1 VSAAEL
7 LARARAAGLTLEL
20 EPDGAVAFEADR
32 SPPPELLEELR
43 AHRAAIAAE
52 LRIEREFRLAAE
64 RRRARE
70 AALARDGDLA
80 LLEAERRALADL
92 ARAERALAT
101 VELDPALREEG
112 VFAPAD
118 PVEPILELLVIGEPK
133 VAADMLAEAARV
145 WLDPTTWRELAELA
159 LADPAR
165 CRAALEAV
173 LARDMAALDALLGER
188 APVAP
193 AEPPRPEPP
202 YPSGAAAPELPKLDP
217 LAARRLARAAELFAG
232 GYVRTLRSHWR
243 AWAPDRTAELE
254 RAIAELRG
262 CTDRER
268 AERVFA
274 AALLGD
280 PA

>member
-1 VSAAEL
+1 VSAAPSPSHGAGA
-7 LARARAAGLTLEL
+7 ARALLGEARQAGLVLEL
-20 EPDGAVAFEADR
+20 DADGRVRFEATR
-32 SPPPELLEELR
+32 GPPPPELLARLR
-43 AHRAAIAAE
+43 AHKAE
-52 LRIEREFRLAAE
+52 LAALLAAE
-64 RRRARE
+64 RDRAPDPT
-70 AALARDGDLA
+70 APLLA
-80 LLEAERRALADL
+80 LLEA
-92 ARAERALAT
+92 
-101 VELDPALREEG
+101 
-112 VFAPAD
+112 
-118 PVEPILELLVIGEPK
+118 GEPK
-133 VAADMLAEAARV
+133 AAADMLAEAARV
-145 WLDPTTWRELAELA
+145 WLDPWTWQELADLARTGPDRCRPA
-159 LADPAR
+159 LA
-165 CRAALEAV
+165 AV

-202 YPSGAAAPELPKLDP
+202 YPSGAAAPELPELDP

>member
-7 LARARAAGLTLEL
+7 LARARAAGLTFEL
-20 EPDGAVAFEADR
+20 EPDGAVAFEAER
-32 SPPPELLEELR
+32 EPPPELLEELR

-52 LRIEREFRLAAE
+52 LRIEREFRLAAD

-70 AALARDGDLA
+70 AALAHDGDLA

-101 VELDPALREEG
+101 VEPDPELREEG

-118 PVEPILELLVIGEPK
+118 PVEPP
-133 VAADMLAEAARV
+133 
-145 WLDPTTWRELAELA
+145 
-159 LADPAR
+159 
-165 CRAALEAV
+165 C
-173 LARDMAALDALLGER
+173 
-188 APVAP
+188 
-193 AEPPRPEPP
+193 
-202 YPSGAAAPELPKLDP
+202 PSEAAAPELPELDP
-217 LAARRLARAAELFAG
+217 LAARRLPRAVDLFAG
-232 GYVRTLRSHWR
+232 GYVRTLRSRWR
-243 AWAPDRTAELE
+243 RWAPDRTAELE

-262 CTDRER
+262 CNDRER
-268 AERVFA
+268 IKRVLA

>member
-1 VSAAEL
+1 MSAAEL
-7 LARARAAGLTLEL
+7 LARARATGLSLEL
-20 EPDGAVAFEADR
+20 DATGELWIEADHP
-32 SPPPELLEELR
+32 PPPELLAELR
-43 AHRAAIAAE
+43 ANRAALATE
-52 LRIEREFRLAAE
+52 LRVEREFEAAAE

-70 AALARDGDLA
+70 AALIRDGDLA
-80 LLEAERRALADL
+80 LLAAERRALGPVEPLPGELAEAERDL
-92 ARAERALAT
+92 ARADRALAGL
-101 VELDPALREEG
+101 ELDPALRAEG
-112 VFAPAD
+112 
-118 PVEPILELLVIGEPK
+118 
-133 VAADMLAEAARV
+133 
-145 WLDPTTWRELAELA
+145 A
-159 LADPAR
+159 L
-165 CRAALEAV
+165 
-173 LARDMAALDALLGER
+173 
-188 APVAP
+188 AP

-202 YPSGAAAPELPKLDP
+202 YPSGAAAPELPELDP

-268 AERVFA
+268 AKRVFA

>member
-1 VSAAEL
+1 MSAAEL
-7 LARARAAGLTLEL
+7 LARARAAGLTFEL
-20 EPDGAVAFEADR
+20 EPDGAVAFEAER
-32 SPPPELLEELR
+32 EPPPELLEELR

-70 AALARDGDLA
+70 AALAHDGDLA

-101 VELDPALREEG
+101 VEPDPALREEG

-133 VAADMLAEAARV
+133 AAADMLAEAARV
-145 WLDPTTWRELAELA
+145 WLDPTTWRELDELA

-188 APVAP
+188 AP
-193 AEPPRPEPP
+193 
-202 YPSGAAAPELPKLDP
+202 ELPELDP

-243 AWAPDRTAELE
+243 ARAPDRTAELE

-262 CTDRER
+262 CTDRKR
-268 AERVFA
+268 SERVFA

>member
-101 VELDPALREEG
+101 VEPDPELRAEGAL
-112 VFAPAD
+112 
-118 PVEPILELLVIGEPK
+118 
-133 VAADMLAEAARV
+133 
-145 WLDPTTWRELAELA
+145 
-159 LADPAR
+159 
-165 CRAALEAV
+165 
-173 LARDMAALDALLGER
+173 
-188 APVAP
+188 AP

-202 YPSGAAAPELPKLDP
+202 YPSGAAAPKLPELDP

-268 AERVFA
+268 AKRVFA